1 MFKEEIKMKQ
11 AFNPYTPI
19 NEYIPD
25 AEPHVFG
32 DRVYIYGSH
41 DKENG
46 EFFCMLDYVTY
57 SAPVD
62 NLRDWRYEGVI
73 YKASQDPLYKEY
85 RYMYAP
91 DVVVGND
98 GKYYLYYSL
107 ADTHACSNIM
117 SVAVSS
123 SPVGPFEYLGV
134 VKNPDGTPLQ
144 DYIIFDP
151 GLINDDGHIYLYY
164 GVWYDWDER
173 PDYTS
178 EQSMKK
184 QMEMYR
190 KTREEIENTPGG
202 VQGPV
207 CVELED
213 DMMTVKHKPRR
224 IFPAVYTDTPFGKH
238 QFFEASSM
246 RKIGNK
252 YYFIYSTFT
261 NQELAYATSDY
272 PDRDFEYGG
281 VLVSNGDIYYKGRL
295 PKDRLARTGNTHG
308 SIENINGEWYVFYH
322 RQTRKNE
329 YSRQA
334 CAEKIEILPNGF
346 IPQVEMTSC
355 GLNGGPLVADGEY
368 SAFISCNLTDG
379 NLPHGKF
386 DYECPHLTNRGSDYF
401 AAEIHDKTMMG
412 FKYFDFENVKKI
424 GINYQSGERTPKGKV
439 YIKTDLE
446 GEPIATIEINDIKG
460 WTWLDSNVT
469 VENGTYPVYF
479 IYSGEGTIEIKDIRF
494 TK

>member
-1 MFKEEIKMKQ
+1 MKQ
-11 AFNPYTPI
+11 IFNPFTPI

-25 AEPHVFG
+25 SEPHVFG

-41 DKENG
+41 DKEGG

-57 SAPVD
+57 SAPID

-73 YKASQDPLYKEY
+73 YKASQDPLYPEY

-91 DVVVGND
+91 DVVKGND

-107 ADTHACSNIM
+107 GDTHGASFVM
-117 SVAVSS
+117 SVAVAT

-134 VKNPDGTPLQ
+134 VKNPDGTPLR
-144 DYIIFDP
+144 DYVIFDP
-151 GLINDDGHIYLYY
+151 GLLNDDGHIYLYY
-164 GVWYDWDER
+164 GFWYNFDES
-173 PDYTS
+173 PKYTK
-178 EQSMKK
+178 EQSREK
-184 QMEMYR
+184 QMASFR
-190 KTREEIENTPGG
+190 KTREEIESTPGG

-213 DMMTVKHKPRR
+213 DMMTIKSKPRR
-224 IFPAVYTDTPFGKH
+224 IFPSVYTDTSFGNH

-252 YYFIYSTFT
+252 YYFIYSAFT

-272 PDRDFEYGG
+272 PDRDFKYGG
-281 VLVSNGDIYYKGRL
+281 VLVSNGDVYYKGRL

-308 SIENINGEWYVFYH
+308 SIENINGDWYVFYH

-329 YSRQA
+329 FSRQA
-334 CAEKIEILPNGF
+334 CAEKIEILEDGR

-355 GLNGGPLVADGEY
+355 GLNGAPLIAKGEY

-379 NLPHGKF
+379 NLPHGAF
-386 DYECPHLTNRGSDYF
+386 DYECPHLTSKGEDYY
-401 AAEIHDKTMMG
+401 ATEVHTGTMMG
-412 FKYFDFENVKKI
+412 FKYFSFNNVKSI
-424 GINYQSGERTPKGKV
+424 GINYRSGKRKPNGIV
-439 YIKTDLE
+439 YIKTDLD
-446 GEPIATIEINDIKG
+446 GAPIGKIEISDIAE
-460 WTWLDSNVT
+460 WTWVDTEVEA
-469 VENGTYPVYF
+469 ENGTYPVYF
-479 IYSGEGTIEIKDIRF
+479 IYQGEGMIDIRDIRF
-494 TK
+494 N

>member
-1 MFKEEIKMKQ
+1 MKQ
-11 AFNPYTPI
+11 VFNPFTPI

-41 DKENG
+41 DKEGG

-73 YKASQDPLYKEY
+73 YKASQDPLYPKY

-91 DVVVGND
+91 DVVKGND

-107 ADTHACSNIM
+107 GDVHGASFVM
-117 SVAVSS
+117 SVAVAD
-123 SPVGPFEYLGV
+123 SPIGPFEYLGV
-134 VKNPDGTPLQ
+134 VKNPDGTPLR
-144 DYIIFDP
+144 DYVIFDP
-151 GLINDDGHIYLYY
+151 GLLNDNGHIYLYY
-164 GVWYDWDER
+164 GFWYNFDEN
-173 PDYTS
+173 PKYTKEES
-178 EQSMKK
+178 IKK
-184 QMEMYR
+184 QMESFR

-213 DMMTVKHKPRR
+213 DMMTIKQKPKR
-224 IFPAVYTDTPFGKH
+224 IFPSVYAGTSFADH

-252 YYFIYSTFT
+252 YYFIYSAFT

-272 PDRDFEYGG
+272 PDRDFKYGG
-281 VLVSNGDIYYKGRL
+281 VLVSNGDVYYNGRL

-308 SIENINGEWYVFYH
+308 SIENINGDWYVFYH

-329 YSRQA
+329 FSRQA
-334 CAEKIEILPNGF
+334 CAEKIGILEDGR

-355 GLNGGPLVADGEY
+355 GLNGAPLIAKGEY

-379 NLPHGKF
+379 NLPHGAF
-386 DYECPHLTNRGSDYF
+386 DYECPHLTSKGKDCY
-401 AAEIHDKTMMG
+401 ATEVHTGTMMC
-412 FKYFDFENVKKI
+412 FKYFNFDNVKKI
-424 GINYQSGERTPKGKV
+424 GINYRSGERKPSGTV
-439 YIKTDLE
+439 YIKTDLD
-446 GEPIATIEINDIKG
+446 GAPIGKIEISDIAE
-460 WTWLDSNVT
+460 WTWVDTEVE

-479 IYSGEGTIEIKDIRF
+479 IYQGEGMIDIRDIRF
-494 TK
+494 N

>member
-1 MFKEEIKMKQ
+1 MKQ
-11 AFNPYTPI
+11 IFNPFTPI

-41 DKENG
+41 DKEGG

-73 YKASQDPLYKEY
+73 YKASQDPLYPEY

-91 DVVVGND
+91 DVVKGND

-107 ADTHACSNIM
+107 GDTHGASFVM
-117 SVAVSS
+117 SVAVAA

-134 VKNPDGTPLQ
+134 VKNPDGTPLR
-144 DYIIFDP
+144 DYVIFDP
-151 GLINDDGHIYLYY
+151 GLLNDNGHIYLYY
-164 GVWYDWDER
+164 GFWFNFDEN
-173 PDYTS
+173 PKYTKEES
-178 EQSMKK
+178 IKK
-184 QMEMYR
+184 QMESFR
-190 KTREEIENTPGG
+190 KTREEIESTPGG

-213 DMMTVKHKPRR
+213 DMMTIKQKPKR
-224 IFPAVYTDTPFGKH
+224 IFPSVYAGTSFADH

-252 YYFIYSTFT
+252 YYFIYSAFT

-272 PDRDFEYGG
+272 PDRDFKYGG
-281 VLVSNGDIYYKGRL
+281 VLVSNGDVYYKGRL

-308 SIENINGEWYVFYH
+308 SIENINGDWYVFYH

-329 YSRQA
+329 FSRQA
-334 CAEKIEILPNGF
+334 CAEKIEILEDGR

-355 GLNGGPLVADGEY
+355 GLNGTPLIAKGEY

-379 NLPHGKF
+379 NLPHGSF
-386 DYECPHLTNRGSDYF
+386 DYECPHLTSKGEDYY
-401 AAEIHDKTMMG
+401 ATEVHTGTMMG
-412 FKYFDFENVKKI
+412 FKYFDFDGVNKI
-424 GINYQSGERTPKGKV
+424 GINYRSGERKPSGTV
-439 YIKTDLE
+439 YIKTDLD
-446 GEPIATIEINDIKG
+446 GAPIGKIEISDIAE
-460 WTWLDSNVT
+460 WTWVDTEVEA
-469 VENGTYPVYF
+469 ENGTYPVYF
-479 IYSGEGTIEIKDIRF
+479 IYQGEGMIDIRDIRF
-494 TK
+494 N